1 MNSIKLLVIC
11 MLTVFSANA
20 SAYGSS
26 SSSKKACKKP
36 KMSQFT
42 PANLTVVAPQSE
54 FSFQTS
60 ALTNP
65 DSIKVS
71 VKKLSV
77 EVTIKAE
84 NNSYLV
90 TGKLPASLQGTHA
103 RVKINATGTNHCKA
117 SDGWLLEIENT
128 QP

>member
-1 MNSIKLLVIC
+1 MNSIKLLIVC

-26 SSSKKACKKP
+26 SSNKQACKKP

-42 PANLTVVAPQSE
+42 PAKLTVVAPQSA

-65 DSIKVS
+65 ESIKVN
-71 VKKLSV
+71 VKDLPV
-77 EVTIKAE
+77 EVDIKAE
-84 NNSYLV
+84 NNGYLV
-90 TGKLPASLQGTHA
+90 TGNLPAALQDTYA
-103 RVKINATGTNHCKA
+103 RINISATGTNQCKG
-117 SDGWLLEIENT
+117 SDGWLLKIENT